1 MTSTWLLDSL
11 SGGFWTLLAHDL
23 HLYFARVKLLLETKH
38 PLILPISIFYSSRFC
53 QYKCDAMQLNGTLNM
68 VHIQSVMTHMS
79 TQNETPEKWRGR
91 LFAHHAIPSRNN
103 DTDLFNAICNVGKVN
118 LNRQSLLSFNST
130 CLFNI
135 SSSPWVFGGTE
146 EEGRCWLGYWRFG
159 GRRVGMGSIRLW
171 INNHN
176 WRPCT
181 MGWSI
186 SWLYLVSMIS
196 YPGQSDF
203 LIKFRLT
210 TENTKSQ
217 FRKLIISTPIL
228 AEMVVRPDVIS
239 VDYQGGQMKGAANHL
254 RRCRRRVTLNT
265 K

>member
-1 MTSTWLLDSL
+1 MSRLRSSAVSTPAFWLVTATHTDSAELPDLDINWQKFWNQPAHDVSVSANQVWTRKNVWDFRFPRATSMSKTLRVEGLRTTKRMEMTSTWLLDSL
-11 SGGFWTLLAHDL
+11 SGDFWTLLAHDL
-23 HLYFARVKLLLETKH
+23 HLYFVRVKLLLETKH

-135 SSSPWVFGGTE
+135 SSFPWVY
-146 EEGRCWLGYWRFG
+146 GRNRG
-159 GRRVGMGSIRLW
+159 GRSVLVTGGLADGGL
-171 INNHN
+171 
-176 WRPCT
+176 
-181 MGWSI
+181 GW
-186 SWLYLVSMIS
+186 
-196 YPGQSDF
+196 
-203 LIKFRLT
+203 
-210 TENTKSQ
+210 
-217 FRKLIISTPIL
+217 
-228 AEMVVRPDVIS
+228 
-239 VDYQGGQMKGAANHL
+239 GA
-254 RRCRRRVTLNT
+254 
-265 K
+265 